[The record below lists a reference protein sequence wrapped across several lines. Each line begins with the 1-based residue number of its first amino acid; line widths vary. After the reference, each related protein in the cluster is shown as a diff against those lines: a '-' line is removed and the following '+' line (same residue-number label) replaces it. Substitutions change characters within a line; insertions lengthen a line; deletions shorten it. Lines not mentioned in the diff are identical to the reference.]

1 MADTPSH
8 ALGNN
13 FAYVEN
19 QRRGAG
25 MGSWFGEIPSDR
37 GGTGLSD
44 PMKKDGVIETLPT
57 ADFFGHVRD
66 TPLALKLQADQKA
79 SVLAEKRKKMRLPLI
94 DMLNSVRTGSIAFR
108 DTSLSTPAKLLKIKA
123 EQRAVTCC
131 MKAASLLAKDYVLA
145 EIMAQAMPLEK
156 REEGLKEAKRE
167 EESDED
173 DIVETQ
179 IIYRH
184 HHHHYHHHWFPFKTP
199 IPRNQKNVVIPCSR
213 PREFAATT
221 VDSHLED
228 CEVPRSGKNAQ
239 ERRTKKDRLFG
250 DDPLLANE
258 DFADE
263 IPFSHEHNHYH
274 THMNKT
280 VRRPPPSQQK
290 IESPRLS
297 EGPIIPRTPRTKTK
311 PHFRRKYFRTLK
323 GKEDF

>member
-1 MADTPSH
+1 MADSS
-8 ALGNN
+8 GNN

-19 QRRGAG
+19 HGRGM
-25 MGSWFGEIPSDR
+25 MGLGSLND
-37 GGTGLSD
+37 GGR
-44 PMKKDGVIETLPT
+44 PPQY
-57 ADFFGHVRD
+57 RD
-66 TPLALKLQADQKA
+66 TFYDILKDAQADARHTLKLEAEKKA
-79 SVLAEKRKKMRLPLI
+79 GVLAEKRKKMRLPLI
-94 DMLNSVRTGSIAFR
+94 DMLNSVRTGSMHL
-108 DTSLSTPAKLLKIKA
+108 DTSLSTPQKLLKIKA

-156 REEGLKEAKRE
+156 REEEPKDAAL

-173 DIVETQ
+173 EIVETQ

-199 IPRNQKNVVIPCSR
+199 LPRNQKNVVIPCSR

-221 VDSHLED
+221 VDSYLED
-228 CEVPRSGKNAQ
+228 CVVPRSGKDAR
-239 ERRTKKDRLFG
+239 ERRAKKDRLFG
-250 DDPLLANE
+250 DDPLLAKEN
-258 DFADE
+258 FADE

-274 THMNKT
+274 THMKKT
-280 VRRPPPSQQK
+280 VRRPPASQQK

-297 EGPIIPRTPRTKTK
+297 EGAIIPRTPRTKAK